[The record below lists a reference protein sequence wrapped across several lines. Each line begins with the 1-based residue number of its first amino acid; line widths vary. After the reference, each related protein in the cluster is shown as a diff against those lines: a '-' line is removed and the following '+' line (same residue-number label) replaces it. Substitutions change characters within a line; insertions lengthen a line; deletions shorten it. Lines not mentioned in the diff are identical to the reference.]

1 MAEIMLSDEADHHI
15 AWRMRL
21 ATAIVYRE
29 FDDETLLVMLHA
41 GLHQAHSEGLNDAAH
56 ICETV
61 AVQRPQAQHVASVLA
76 KAIRELDELNRK
88 GESK

>member
-1 MAEIMLSDEADHHI
+1 MILTDEMDQHI

-21 ATAIVYRE
+21 ATAIVHRE
-29 FDDETLLVMLHA
+29 FDDETLLTMLHA

-61 AVQRPQAQHVASVLA
+61 AVQRPQARHVASVLA
-76 KAIRELDELNRK
+76 KAIRELDKLNRK
-88 GESK
+88 GESNEVS